1 MLGVTIASKM
11 MGFARLE
18 EPGESM
24 GMAYKLSDV
33 LLHDVVSCSDHWAC
47 YKFDQ
52 HMFEHRTGGSLLTAQ
67 CTLSRP
73 TLTYTTRQNER

>member
-1 MLGVTIASKM
+1 MV
-11 MGFARLE
+11 GFARLE

-24 GMAYKLSDV
+24 GMTYKLFDV
-33 LLHDVVSCSDHWAC
+33 FLHFVVSYSHHWAC

-73 TLTYTTRQNER
+73 TLTYTTRQNEG